1 MAATGGSRAASAV
14 PHAAARPAAGGTS
27 NLWHTRGGRRQ
38 NETRTWYGMKTF
50 FFASSV
56 SFWPMLAHTS
66 VYTTSAPLI
75 AFLSDVTVM
84 LLMPAACVCVCVCLG
99 GDFS

>member
-1 MAATGGSRAASAV
+1 
-14 PHAAARPAAGGTS
+14 
-27 NLWHTRGGRRQ
+27 
-38 NETRTWYGMKTF
+38 MKTF

-84 LLMPAACVCVCVCLG
+84 LLMPAACRAAHW
-99 GDFS
+99 